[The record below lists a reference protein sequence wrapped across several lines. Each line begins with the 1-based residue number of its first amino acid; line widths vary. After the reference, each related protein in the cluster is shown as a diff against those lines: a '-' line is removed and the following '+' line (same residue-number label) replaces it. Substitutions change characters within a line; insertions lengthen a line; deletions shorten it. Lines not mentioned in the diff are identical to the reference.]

1 MFNRLQVNGFPR
13 FPGGV
18 SMAQIWTV
26 NMTYPLHSHL
36 QRVYLT
42 HLVSEEQTLYHTGW
56 KINVLLSFDHRVGN
70 ECLTSQTSQGGGV
83 NVLLPKPHKVED
95 ECLTSQTSQGG
106 G

>member
-13 FPGGV
+13 FPGGL
-18 SMAQIWTV
+18 SMVQVWTV

-42 HLVSEEQTLYHTGW
+42 HLVSEEQTLYHTGRE
-56 KINVLLSFDHRVGN
+56 INGLLSFDHRVG
-70 ECLTSQTSQGGGV
+70 EKFLTSQTHRVG
-83 NVLLPKPHKVED
+83 D
-95 ECLTSQTSQGG
+95 ECLTSQTSLGG